1 MNWKRTI
8 VSYAAWLLFGVLT
21 CAIGNEMTRIVTAAW
36 GLDKSKAGFVFAGVL
51 LLGGLF
57 SVLIFWAKKSWM
69 LERQGIKRAGIK
81 KAGIKKAGIKKAGI
95 KKLWGWME
103 VAFVA
108 CLVAFGAWL
117 RLSVFQALLPGGMYS
132 HAIMQY
138 AKPLPEYFY
147 GAGDV
152 YLHLL
157 HGICFL
163 LGNTPEHCIRFQ
175 FLITLIAGIVLWL
188 GVRSVSGKV
197 PALCVAAFYYLTP
210 YLTQRTG
217 VLSPE
222 PLFFMVYGIGL
233 LLMGVWLRG
242 GGESLILAALAG
254 AWIGIAVYGDLIGF
268 TLLIFGVSV
277 WHYDGQADGK
287 KELAVDG
294 SKPGKKRKWY
304 AGLGILFACAIIGW
318 MACLSLKSLSAGEGI
333 GNALNLWWDQACPSA
348 WIDLNWNA
356 FLENWFPGFS
366 GSKTSILLTV
376 LLVLGIFGFFFDKSR
391 EGISAWTL
399 TALISLGSMA
409 FENVH
414 VVRLFTH
421 GSFGEPLEYPLPI
434 PFDSAAGCIFML
446 SLFTLCG
453 ITVRSFFGTG
463 AVAEEADKNIE
474 LKENTGTEEKTEPE
488 EKADKKEKAEPEE
501 KVGKKEKTEPEEKA
515 GSGNLISKYLQK
527 QAEKKARR
535 QEEVD
540 KVMRALASLSG
551 DHVVWTDGV
560 KPTQHSAYH
569 SPRPER
575 SSQNVQ
581 ESAKDE
587 KLEKAELTGE
597 PADNLM
603 KMQNPVPADQDP
615 VKVAAEEKPADPEP
629 IKVVPEEKPVE
640 KLHNPLPLPKK
651 HVTSVMEYDYEV
663 SDDDDYD
670 YD

>member
-8 VSYAAWLLFGVLT
+8 VSYAAWLLFGVLA
-21 CAIGNEMTRIVTAAW
+21 CAVGNEMTRIVTAAW
-36 GLDKSKAGFVFAGVL
+36 GLDKSNAGFVFAGVL

-57 SVLIFWAKKSWM
+57 SVLIFWTKKSW
-69 LERQGIKRAGIK
+69 LPERQGIKRAGIK
-81 KAGIKKAGIKKAGI
+81 KAGIKKAGIKK
-95 KKLWGWME
+95 LWGWME
-103 VAFVA
+103 VTFVA
-108 CLVAFGAWL
+108 CLVALGAWL

-197 PALCVAAFYYLTP
+197 PALCMAAFYYLTP

-233 LLMGVWLRG
+233 LLMGVWLRS

-254 AWIGIAVYGDLIGF
+254 IWTGSAVYGDLIGF

-294 SKPGKKRKWY
+294 SEPGKKRKWY
-304 AGLGILFACAIIGW
+304 AGPGILFACAIIGW
-318 MACLSLKSLSAGEGI
+318 MACLFLKSLSAGEGI
-333 GNALNLWWDQACPSA
+333 GTVLDLWWDQACPSA
-348 WIDLNWNA
+348 WIDLSWNA
-356 FLENWFPGFS
+356 LLENWFPGFS

-391 EGISAWTL
+391 EGISAWTV

-414 VVRLFTH
+414 VVRLLTY
-421 GSFGEPLEYPLPI
+421 GSFGEPQEYPVPI

-453 ITVRSFFGTG
+453 IAVRSFFGTG

-474 LKENTGTEEKTEPE
+474 LKENAGTEEK
-488 EKADKKEKAEPEE
+488 A
-501 KVGKKEKTEPEEKA
+501 GKKEKTEQEEKA
-515 GSGNLISKYLQK
+515 GSVNLISKYLQK

-540 KVMRALASLSG
+540 KVMRALTSLSG
-551 DHVVWTDGV
+551 DHIVWTDGV

-597 PADNLM
+597 SAEDLM
-603 KMQNPVPADQDP
+603 KMQNPVPAADQEP
-615 VKVAAEEKPADPEP
+615 VKVAAEEKPADQEP
-629 IKVVPEEKPVE
+629 VKVAVEEKPVE

>member
-21 CAIGNEMTRIVTAAW
+21 CAVGNEMTRIVTAAW

-57 SVLIFWAKKSWM
+57 SVLIFWAKKSW
-69 LERQGIKRAGIK
+69 LPERQGIKRAGIK
-81 KAGIKKAGIKKAGI
+81 KAGIKKSGIKKAGI

-108 CLVAFGAWL
+108 CLVALGAWL

-222 PLFFMVYGIGL
+222 PLFFLVYGIGL
-233 LLMGVWLRG
+233 LLMCVWLRG

-294 SKPGKKRKWY
+294 SRPGKKRKWY

-318 MACLSLKSLSAGEGI
+318 MACLFLKSLSAGEGI

-488 EKADKKEKAEPEE
+488 EKA
-501 KVGKKEKTEPEEKA
+501 

-603 KMQNPVPADQDP
+603 KMQNPVPA
-615 VKVAAEEKPADPEP
+615 AEEKPADQEP
-629 IKVVPEEKPVE
+629 VKVAAEEKPVE

>member
-21 CAIGNEMTRIVTAAW
+21 CAVGNEMTRIVTAAW

-57 SVLIFWAKKSWM
+57 SVLIFWAKKSW
-69 LERQGIKRAGIK
+69 LPERQGIKRAGIK
-81 KAGIKKAGIKKAGI
+81 KAGIKKSGIKKAGI

-108 CLVAFGAWL
+108 CLVALGAWL

-318 MACLSLKSLSAGEGI
+318 MACLFLKSLSAGEGI

-488 EKADKKEKAEPEE
+488 EKA
-501 KVGKKEKTEPEEKA
+501 

-603 KMQNPVPADQDP
+603 KMQNPVPA
-615 VKVAAEEKPADPEP
+615 AEEKPADQEP
-629 IKVVPEEKPVE
+629 VKVAAEEKPVE

>member
-21 CAIGNEMTRIVTAAW
+21 CAVGNEMTRIVTAAW

-57 SVLIFWAKKSWM
+57 SVLIFWAKKSW
-69 LERQGIKRAGIK
+69 LPERQGIKRAGIK
-81 KAGIKKAGIKKAGI
+81 KAGIKKSGIKKAGI

-108 CLVAFGAWL
+108 CLVALGAWL

-222 PLFFMVYGIGL
+222 PLFFLVYGIGL
-233 LLMGVWLRG
+233 LLMCVWLRG

-318 MACLSLKSLSAGEGI
+318 MACLFLKSLSAGEGI

-488 EKADKKEKAEPEE
+488 EKA
-501 KVGKKEKTEPEEKA
+501 

-603 KMQNPVPADQDP
+603 KMQNPVPA
-615 VKVAAEEKPADPEP
+615 AEEKPADQEP
-629 IKVVPEEKPVE
+629 VKVAAEEKPVE